1 MTETLTMRAAVLHE
15 PRTPLAV
22 EEVLLDPPQADVD
35 RGERHLLVPRADEGG
50 LRRLARSRRGE
61 GERGR
66 RPPVRRRDGGG
77 DDVREEM
84 RVRVD
89 APREDDAA
97 AGVDQPASSLARRD
111 DGGDPPSLDEHVG
124 LAHAIGRD
132 DEASGDDRHAG

>member
-66 RPPVRRRDGGG
+66 RPPVRRRDGDG
-77 DDVREEM
+77 D
-84 RVRVD
+84 
-89 APREDDAA
+89 
-97 AGVDQPASSLARRD
+97 
-111 DGGDPPSLDEHVG
+111 DPPSLDEHVG